1 MSMAAD
7 LPELT
12 FDVMVQGQIYARR
25 HYDITAELID
35 AYSTAIGAPRRMV
48 ARSGGCATA
57 QLAPPTLPA
66 MWTPPRICCD
76 RWRIPVGGIHTRQ
89 EWQSFAPVVADAIL
103 ELELELVRKW
113 VERERRFVLF
123 ESRFRDTSGALVARG
138 RMTVLWP
145 K

>member
-1 MSMAAD
+1 MVAD

-12 FDVMVQGQIYARR
+12 FDVLTQGHIYARR
-25 HYDITAELID
+25 RYDITADLID
-35 AYSTAIGAPRRMV
+35 AYSMAIGAPRRIV
-48 ARSGGCATA
+48 ARPHSEAGA

-89 EWQSFAPVVADAIL
+89 EWQSLAPVFAGTVLD
-103 ELELELVRKW
+103 LELELVRKW
-113 VERERRFVLF
+113 IERERRFVLF
-123 ESRFRDTSGALVARG
+123 ESRFRDASSALVACG

>member
-12 FDVMVQGQIYARR
+12 FDVMVEDQIYARR
-25 HYDITAELID
+25 RYDVTAALID
-35 AYSTAIGAPRRMV
+35 AYSAAIGAPHRTVTLRD
-48 ARSGGCATA
+48 GGASV

-89 EWQSFAPVVADAIL
+89 EWQSLAPVTVGTVLDL
-103 ELELELVRKW
+103 ELRLARKW
-113 VERERRFVLF
+113 VERERPFVLF
-123 ESRFRDTSGALVARG
+123 ESRFRNAAGALVALG